1 MPGTSPQSSYY
12 AAHTRTGGA
21 PVSPVA
27 GLVTK
32 SHARRLQVGKQ
43 ASLRCPVLCSCRRCR
58 VSCDGGEA
66 VAAVWGGG
74 CPSDPGALHL
84 RVLWA
89 FCGLCTTEQVV
100 SCVTS
105 MLSKFF
111 ILEQIENYVFSM
123 RTQLS
128 ALCVSLAE
136 RGRPA
141 SRRPCRSRAC
151 GTASRHRPL
160 VPASVTTK
168 RRTAFFTIF
177 IILFFHSS
185 KNFC

>member
-111 ILEQIENYVFSM
+111 ILERIENYVFSM
-123 RTQLS
+123 RTRLS
-128 ALCVSLAE
+128 ALCVSLAD
-136 RGRPA
+136 RGRAGPG
-141 SRRPCRSRAC
+141 RAGQRV
-151 GTASRHRPL
+151 GTAHSFQRLSPRNVAQHFSPFL
-160 VPASVTTK
+160 SFY
-168 RRTAFFTIF
+168 FFILLKIF
-177 IILFFHSS
+177 VKI
-185 KNFC
+185 

>member
-111 ILEQIENYVFSM
+111 ILERIENYVFSM

-136 RGRPA
+136 RGRPVPGVRDSESA
-141 SRRPCRSRAC
+141 PPTRS
-151 GTASRHRPL
+151 
-160 VPASVTTK
+160 SVCHHETSHSVFHHFYHFIFS
-168 RRTAFFTIF
+168 FF
-177 IILFFHSS
+177 
-185 KNFC
+185 